1 MDCNM
6 LLAACRHRD
15 DLIKHFETFGNS
27 ASGEKCMLE
36 TEQMLMCRLT
46 SACVMQGPPRAE

>member
-6 LLAACRHRD
+6 LLAAYTHMD
-15 DLIKHFETFGNS
+15 GLNKHFETSRNS
-27 ASGEKCMLE
+27 ASVENCMAE

-46 SACVMQGPPRAE
+46 SACVMQGPP

>member
-6 LLAACRHRD
+6 MLAACTHMD
-15 DLIKHFETFGNS
+15 GFSKHFETSGNS
-27 ASGEKCMLE
+27 DLVENCMLE
-36 TEQMLMCRLT
+36 IEQMLMCRLT